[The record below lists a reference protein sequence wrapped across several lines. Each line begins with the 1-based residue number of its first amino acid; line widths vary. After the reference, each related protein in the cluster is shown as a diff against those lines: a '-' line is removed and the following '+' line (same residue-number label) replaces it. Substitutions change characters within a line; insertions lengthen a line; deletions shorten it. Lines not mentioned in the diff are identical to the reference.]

1 MRYSLRGREELKL
14 TSRQAGRARVG
25 DPISWF
31 LCRADFKK
39 ICILF
44 LAVLGLCCLM
54 GFSLVAL
61 SGDCFLV
68 VVHGLL
74 TVVISLWEH
83 GL

>member
-1 MRYSLRGREELKL
+1 MKNKIRKITSTYSF
-14 TSRQAGRARVG
+14 
-25 DPISWF
+25 IY
-31 LCRADFKK
+31 
-39 ICILF
+39 LF
-44 LAVLGLCCLM
+44 FAVLGLCCLM